1 MFQQYKQKQLQINK
15 IIYLYKQKKS
25 CNTKKLNYLPQH
37 YKLQKKERKKQTPT
51 SSHAHIFTICGN
63 ICKYMC
69 SYKTKIIHVNKML
82 QV

>member
-15 IIYLYKQKKS
+15 IIYLYKQKKVATQKNLTTYLNIIN
-25 CNTKKLNYLPQH
+25 CKKR
-37 YKLQKKERKKQTPT
+37 EKKQTPT